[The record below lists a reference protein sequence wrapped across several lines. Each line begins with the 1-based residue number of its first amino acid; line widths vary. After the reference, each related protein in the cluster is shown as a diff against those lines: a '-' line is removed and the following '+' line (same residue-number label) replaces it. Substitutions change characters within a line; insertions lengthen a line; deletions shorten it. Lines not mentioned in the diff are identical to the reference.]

1 MRKMNFVIAIPESKS
16 SSNVINN
23 KAISALVNLYQLG
36 SCVFALLTVEIEYGV
51 EFGERI
57 LID

>member
-1 MRKMNFVIAIPESKS
+1 MNIVTVIPESKS
-16 SSNVINN
+16 SPNVINN
-23 KAISALVNLYQLG
+23 KAVSAFVNLYQLG
-36 SCVFALLTVEIEYGV
+36 SCVFALLAVEIEYGV